1 MPRFSVVIPT
11 HGTAHRLADALDS
24 VVGRP
29 CGTPYGDG
37 NDDGD
42 GDVEVEVVCVLDG
55 RDAPAA
61 DVLAGRPGDPRIR
74 TVVSPPSAGLG
85 AARNA
90 GLAAARGDYVL
101 FLDGDDTLAPGARAA
116 VAGRLAATGDPDVLV
131 LGHRR
136 VPWWP
141 PAQPPA
147 PRRAQPSAPGPRQP
161 EEAAPDWPFRPS
173 EAPRLTGVRLPAWSA
188 AYRRAFL
195 LERRLAFA
203 EGWYTDLSW
212 TPAAIL
218 AADRVAV
225 LRRTVVE
232 HRVRRQGSR
241 LNEPGP
247 HHLDLLDRAE
257 DLLHRTAPLPAARR
271 EAVFTDV
278 FALVLRTAADPRR
291 LPAADRR
298 AFFRGAA
305 DLYRRYRP
313 AGYRPPGGSLG
324 AQHRLLA
331 RGAHPA
337 FRLLRAVH
345 RGAGRLGAAAA
356 TPPRPLRGLRTRLYY
371 RRALRRP
378 LDPHLVV
385 YCAYWGRGYACNPA
399 AIHARARELAPHL
412 RGVFLV
418 EPEAV
423 PTLPPGVEHAVIGTR
438 KYWDLLAR
446 ATYLVSNANLPDAV
460 VKRPGTVH
468 LQTQHGTPLKRMGL
482 DQAAHPVVAAATGSF
497 ARLLAR
503 VSRWDHN
510 LSSNPHSTE
519 TWERVF
525 PGGHRT
531 LEYGY
536 PRNDVHLTATARDVA
551 RIRRELG
558 VPEGATAVLFAPTHR
573 DHAEGFDP
581 AGVDPVRL
589 AEAAGED
596 AVVLLRAHYFHDRA
610 GRERAAAS
618 PRVIDVTSHRSAEE
632 VCLAADVLVTDYSS
646 IMFDYANLDR
656 PMVIHA
662 ADWEVYRATRGVT
675 FDLLAEPPGPVSR
688 TPEELYRLLAEGVHA
703 TPEQARRRAA
713 FRERFCP
720 WDDGRAAE
728 RVVRHVLLGET
739 PASLPPVVPLAARTP
754 APSAAP
760 PRAPVAPPPSAPAP
774 VAGAG
779 PGGERLPHPAAGDG
793 LALGGAARTGGAA
806 PARTGG
812 APAAPTGG
820 TPPARTGAPPARAG
834 AVTEPDRPPRS

>member
-29 CGTPYGDG
+29 CDDPGDG
-37 NDDGD
+37 PRGDDVG
-42 GDVEVEVVCVLDG
+42 GDVEVICVLDG
-55 RDAPAA
+55 RDTPAA
-61 DVLAGRPGDPRIR
+61 DILAGRPGDDPRIR

-131 LGHRR
+131 VGHER

-147 PRRAQPSAPGPRQP
+147 RPPGPGPRQP
-161 EEAAPDWPFRPS
+161 EDAAPDWPFRPC

-195 LERRLAFA
+195 LEHRLAFA

-212 TPAAIL
+212 TPAALL

-225 LRRTVVE
+225 LRRGVVE

-271 EAVFTDV
+271 EVVFTDV
-278 FALVLRTAADPRR
+278 FTLVLRTAADPRR

-313 AGYRPPGGSLG
+313 TGYRPPAGSLG

-331 RGAHPA
+331 RNAHPA
-337 FRLLRAVH
+337 FRLLRAVR
-345 RGAGRLGAAAA
+345 RGAGRLSAAAA
-356 TPPRPLRGLRTRLYY
+356 PPRPLRGLRTRLYY

-438 KYWDLLAR
+438 EYWDLLAR

-503 VSRWDHN
+503 VARWDHN

-558 VPEGATAVLFAPTHR
+558 VPEGATAVLYAPTHR

-589 AEAAGED
+589 AEAAGEN
-596 AVVLLRAHYFHDRA
+596 AVVLLRAHYFYDRA

-656 PMVIHA
+656 PMVVHA

-703 TPEQARRRAA
+703 APEQASRRAA

-728 RVVRHVLLGET
+728 RVVRHVLLGE
-739 PASLPPVVPLAARTP
+739 PPESLPPVVPLAARTP

-760 PRAPVAPPPSAPAP
+760 PTFPPPAHPSAPAT
-774 VAGAG
+774 AATTGLR
-779 PGGERLPHPAAGDG
+779 GERLPHPAPGDG
-793 LALGGAARTGGAA
+793 LAPGCAPAQTGSAPAQTGG
-806 PARTGG
+806 
-812 APAAPTGG
+812 
-820 TPPARTGAPPARAG
+820 PPAQTGAPPARAG
-834 AVTEPDRPPRS
+834 AVTDPDRPVRS

>member
-1 MPRFSVVIPT
+1 MTTCSSS
-11 HGTAHRLADALDS
+11 TAT
-24 VVGRP
+24 
-29 CGTPYGDG
+29 TP
-37 NDDGD
+37 
-42 GDVEVEVVCVLDG
+42 
-55 RDAPAA
+55 
-61 DVLAGRPGDPRIR
+61 
-74 TVVSPPSAGLG
+74 SPP
-85 AARNA
+85 
-90 GLAAARGDYVL
+90 
-101 FLDGDDTLAPGARAA
+101 APWPRSPP
-116 VAGRLAATGDPDVLV
+116 RLAATGDPDVLV
-131 LGHRR
+131 LGHER
-136 VPWWP
+136 VPWWT
-141 PAQPPA
+141 PARPA
-147 PRRAQPSAPGPRQP
+147 PPGPRPPEPSAPDR
-161 EEAAPDWPFRPS
+161 PFHPA
-173 EAPRLTGVRLPAWSA
+173 EVPHLTGVRLPAWSA
-188 AYRRAFL
+188 ACRRGFL
-195 LERRLAFA
+195 TAHRLAFA
-203 EGWYTDLSW
+203 DGWYTDLSW
-212 TPAAIL
+212 TPAALL

-257 DLLHRTAPLPAARR
+257 ELLRRAAGLPAARR
-271 EAVFTDV
+271 GPLFADL

-298 AFFRGAA
+298 AFFRRAA
-305 DLYRRYRP
+305 RLYRRHRP
-313 AGYRPPGGSLG
+313 AGFRPPGGSLG

-331 RGAHPA
+331 SGRHTA
-337 FRLLRAVH
+337 FRLLRAA
-345 RGAGRLGAAAA
+345 RRAAGRARASAV
-356 TPPRPLRGLRTRLYY
+356 PPRPLRGLRTRLYY

-378 LDPHLVV
+378 LDPHLAV

-399 AIHARARELAPHL
+399 AIHAKARELAPHL

-438 KYWDLLAR
+438 AYWDLLAR
-446 ATYLVSNANLPDAV
+446 ATYLVSNANFADAV

-497 ARLLAR
+497 TRLLAR
-503 VSRWDHN
+503 VSRWDFN

-525 PGGHRT
+525 PGGHET

-536 PRNDVHLTATARDVA
+536 PRNDVYCTATARDVA

-558 VPEGATAVLFAPTHR
+558 VPEGATAVLHAPTHR
-573 DHAEGFDP
+573 DHAEGFDA

-589 AEAAGED
+589 AEAAGEN

-656 PMVIHA
+656 PILVHA
-662 ADWEVYRATRGVT
+662 PDLDVYRAVRGTT
-675 FDLLAEPPGPVSR
+675 FDLLAAPPGPVSR
-688 TPEELYRLLAEGVHA
+688 TADELYRLLAEGAHA
-703 TPEQARRRAA
+703 TEESARLRAA
-713 FRERFCP
+713 FRHRFCP

-728 RVVRHVLLGET
+728 RVVRRVLLGE
-739 PASLPPVVPLAARTP
+739 PPEALPPVLPPAARTP

-760 PRAPVAPPPSAPAP
+760 PAPPAGGSAGRRAAPEAARAGADGAPAP
-774 VAGAG
+774 VG
-779 PGGERLPHPAAGDG
+779 PPRRGPVPD
-793 LALGGAARTGGAA
+793 
-806 PARTGG
+806 
-812 APAAPTGG
+812 
-820 TPPARTGAPPARAG
+820 GAPPAPAPAAAPAAAPSARTA
-834 AVTEPDRPPRS
+834 AAPPTAAPDRATAPVRS